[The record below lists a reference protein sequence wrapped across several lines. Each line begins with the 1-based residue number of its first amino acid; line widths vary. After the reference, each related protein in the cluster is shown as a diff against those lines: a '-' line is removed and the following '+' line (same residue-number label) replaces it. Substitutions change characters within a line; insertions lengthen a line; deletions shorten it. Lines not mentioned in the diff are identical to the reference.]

1 MKRLKKDFVIA
12 FAGLKVGKHR
22 FKYQVDK
29 TFFEAFKYEDFL
41 NADVQVVLDFAKTE
55 RLFELSF
62 KANGTIS
69 VACDLTN
76 EVYDESIDSELDL
89 VVNFGDTFNDENE
102 AILIIPHNSYELDIS
117 QYIYEMLVL
126 AVPVKRIHPGIA
138 DGTLKSDMLEKLE
151 ELTPKVKI
159 GNKEEEEIDPRWA
172 KLQTLRTE
180 KKE

>member
-1 MKRLKKDFVIA
+1 MKRLKKDFVIS
-12 FAGLKVGKHR
+12 FAGLKVGKHT
-22 FKYQVDK
+22 FKYQIEK

-41 NADVQVVLDFAKTE
+41 NADVQVILDFDKTE

-62 KANGTIS
+62 KAKGTIT

-76 EVYDESIDSELDL
+76 EVYKESIDSDLDL
-89 VVNFGDTFNDENE
+89 VVKFGDAFNDENE
-102 AILIIPHNSYELDIS
+102 TILIIPHNAYELDIS

-138 DGTLKSDMLEKLE
+138 DGTLKSDMLQKLE
-151 ELTPKVKI
+151 ELSPRQEL
-159 GNKEEEEIDPRWA
+159 GNKKEEIDPRWA

>member
-22 FKYQVDK
+22 FKYQIDK
-29 TFFEAFKYEDFL
+29 TFFETFKYEDFL
-41 NADVQVVLDFAKTE
+41 NADVQVVLDFDKTE

-62 KANGTIS
+62 NAKGTIT

-76 EVYDESIDSELDL
+76 EAYNESIDSDLDL
-89 VVNFGDTFNDENE
+89 IVKFGDSFNDENE
-102 AILIIPHNSYELDIS
+102 AILIIPHNAYELDIS

-138 DGTLKSDMLEKLE
+138 DGTLKSDILKKLE
-151 ELTPKVKI
+151 ELAPKEIK
-159 GNKEEEEIDPRWA
+159 GGKKEEIDPRWA

>member
-22 FKYQVDK
+22 FKYQIEK

-41 NADVQVVLDFAKTE
+41 NADVQVVLDFDKTE

-62 KANGTIS
+62 NAKGTIT

-76 EVYDESIDSELDL
+76 EVYDEPIDSDLDL
-89 VVNFGDTFNDENE
+89 IVNFGDSFNDEND
-102 AILIIPHNSYELDIS
+102 AILIIPHNAYELDVS

-138 DGTLKSDMLEKLE
+138 DGTLKSDILQKLE
-151 ELTPKVKI
+151 ELAPQKI
-159 GNKEEEEIDPRWA
+159 KEGKKEEIDPRWA